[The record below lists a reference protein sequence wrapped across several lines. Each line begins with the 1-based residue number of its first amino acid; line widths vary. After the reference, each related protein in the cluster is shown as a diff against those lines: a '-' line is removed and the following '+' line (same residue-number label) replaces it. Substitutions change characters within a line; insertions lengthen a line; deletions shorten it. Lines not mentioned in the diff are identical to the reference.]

1 MNQLVQNIIKPFLP
15 EEQKPGETIAVYG
28 GSYKPPTLGHF
39 EVVNKALKEYPE
51 ITRFIVYVGAGIRDG
66 ITQEESVKIWEIYK
80 RYLPLEIKAVPN
92 PITAIYDF
100 AKTHP
105 NDSILWVLG
114 SRPGNEADFDDFK
127 KRTKAA
133 ETRPNLVPVNIV
145 TDLDIS
151 GTKVRQNLKDKEYVF
166 KSLPPI
172 SQPEKQEVYNILMKE
187 NVTPDEAPSSKT
199 SYQTLGLKTIR
210 VVVEGEGLEKDKE
223 KVLALIKKQSPN
235 SKVDFYPATGKIV
248 GIIEANKLDS
258 IKRDL
263 SSINKDYKIS
273 EKKQQLKE
281 EEKIPGGLAKGK
293 SLEDIAKHHGLT
305 LSVINK
311 ALEQGIKTEME
322 HTTDKD
328 IAKEIAVD
336 HLWEDPKYYTKL
348 GKIEE
353 NKLDKKILKQLI
365 EFLNKKIDIKPLP
378 KLKIINND
386 KENSEGIMGKT
397 AYYDPLGK
405 LIVVY
410 TFGRHPRDIYSSIV
424 HEFIH
429 HNQNLENR
437 LGEINTQNVLEDDKL
452 QQLEKEAYEKGGFLF
467 REFKDSLRNSH
478 E

>member
-15 EEQKPGETIAVYG
+15 EEQKLGETIAVYG
-28 GSYKPPTLGHF
+28 GSYKPPTMGHF

-51 ITRFIVYVGAGIRDG
+51 ITRFIVYVGAGVRDG

-105 NDSILWVLG
+105 NDNILWVLG
-114 SRPGNEADFDDFK
+114 SRPGNENDFEDFK

-145 TDLDIS
+145 TNLDIS

-187 NVTPDEAPSSKT
+187 NITPDEAPSSKT

-223 KVLALIKKQSPN
+223 KILALIKKQSPN
-235 SKVDFYPATGKIV
+235 SKIDFYPATGKIV
-248 GIIEANKLDS
+248 GVIEANKLDS

-263 SSINKDYKIS
+263 RLINKDYKIS

-281 EEKIPGGLAKGK
+281 EDKIPGGLAKGK
-293 SLEDIAKHHGLT
+293 SLEDIAKHHGVELN
-305 LSVINK
+305 VINK

-328 IAKEIAVD
+328 VAKEIAAD

-348 GKIEE
+348 NKIENNESYKLLGKIVDECCESLKIKKPKIKLVNSKQFSTEHKSFGCYIPSE
-353 NKLDKKILKQLI
+353 NKIYLEIKGRNLADTTRTLVHEIYHSYQNHQGLLEVGSGDDGSKI
-365 EFLNKKIDIKPLP
+365 
-378 KLKIINND
+378 
-386 KENSEGIMGKT
+386 ENEANAYAGKT
-397 AYYDPLGK
+397 MRE
-405 LIVVY
+405 I
-410 TFGRHPRDIYSSIV
+410 GRKYPEIY
-424 HEFIH
+424 
-429 HNQNLENR
+429 NLKFE
-437 LGEINTQNVLEDDKL
+437 
-452 QQLEKEAYEKGGFLF
+452 
-467 REFKDSLRNSH
+467 
-478 E
+478 

>member
-51 ITRFIVYVGAGIRDG
+51 ITRFIVYVGAGVRDG

-114 SRPGNEADFDDFK
+114 SRPDNEADFDDFK
-127 KRTKAA
+127 KKTKAA

-199 SYQTLGLKTIR
+199 SYQTLGLKTVR

-248 GIIEANKLDS
+248 GVIEANKLDS

-263 SSINKDYKIS
+263 RLINKDYKIS

-281 EEKIPGGLAKGK
+281 EEKIPGGLAKDK
-293 SLEDIAKHHGLT
+293 STKL
-305 LSVINK
+305 NK
-311 ALEQGIKTEME
+311 IENNEGYKL
-322 HTTDKD
+322 
-328 IAKEIAVD
+328 
-336 HLWEDPKYYTKL
+336 L
-348 GKIEE
+348 GKIVDECCESLKIKKPKIKLVNSKQFSTE
-353 NKLDKKILKQLI
+353 NKSFGCYMPSENKIYLEIKGRNLADSTRTLI
-365 EFLNKKIDIKPLP
+365 HELYHSYQNHQGLLEAGSGDDGSKI
-378 KLKIINND
+378 
-386 KENSEGIMGKT
+386 ENEANAYAGKT
-397 AYYDPLGK
+397 MRE
-405 LIVVY
+405 I
-410 TFGRHPRDIYSSIV
+410 GRKYPEIY
-424 HEFIH
+424 
-429 HNQNLENR
+429 NLKFE
-437 LGEINTQNVLEDDKL
+437 
-452 QQLEKEAYEKGGFLF
+452 
-467 REFKDSLRNSH
+467 
-478 E
+478 